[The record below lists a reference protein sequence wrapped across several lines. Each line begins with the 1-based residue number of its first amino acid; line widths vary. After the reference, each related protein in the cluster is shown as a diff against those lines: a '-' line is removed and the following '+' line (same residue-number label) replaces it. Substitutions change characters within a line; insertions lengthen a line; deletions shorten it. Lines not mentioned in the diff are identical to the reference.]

1 MLVELLLSP
10 IFFLVKAILGLFPEI
25 DVLPSFLTD
34 TINLLKGPLSIFPSD
49 LWKLIFINLAFWVT
63 VHFTWAIVE
72 WVYKKIP
79 GVN

>member
-1 MLVELLLSP
+1 MVVELLLSP
-10 IFFLVKAILGLFPEI
+10 IFFLVKGILNLFPEVQ
-25 DVLPSFLTD
+25 VLPSFLAD
-34 TINLLKGPLSIFPSD
+34 TINLLKVPLSIFPAD
-49 LWKLIFINLAFWVT
+49 LWKVIFINLLFWIT